1 MNIQPPTPEDSDL
14 QLANL
19 VSVLGDGGASVEW
32 SEMGVRNLLL
42 AAVTV
47 TAAVTGADCDPAEFA
62 GIAQEIEHTLKKRLG
77 AQ

>member
-19 VSVLGDGGASVEW
+19 VSVLGDIPPSVEW
-32 SEMGVRNLLL
+32 SEMGICNLLL

-47 TAAVTGADCDPAEFA
+47 TAAVMGADYDPAEFA
-62 GIAQEIEHTLKKRLG
+62 GIAQEVEHTLKKRLG